1 MIERLIFP
9 RESWLKMI
17 RSFYVCMN
25 EFFFFLNM
33 TCDLRTELN
42 VIPESFRFA
51 WGIGD
56 SSPSVL
62 VSLPGCSNAF
72 FFSFFSCET

>member
-1 MIERLIFP
+1 
-9 RESWLKMI
+9 
-17 RSFYVCMN
+17 
-25 EFFFFLNM
+25 M